1 MIAIVRR
8 RAASEP
14 TFTFPDTG
22 IRIYRPVTHSFL
34 YPDRVTSMASTL
46 GSGESSRGSRTSF
59 ADGREF
65 IVLMVVL
72 MACGAVAID
81 LLLPA
86 FPDMRREFGMD
97 PDSTQVSWL
106 ITAFFLGMA
115 VGPWLYGPASDRYG
129 RRKPLAAGLLLYIAA
144 GIAASFAPTWTWVVV
159 VRFIWGVGA
168 AAPRSL
174 STAMIRDR
182 YAGNEMARLMSMIT
196 AVFLLVPIFA
206 PSIGAGLIAIL
217 PWRAVFW
224 FPSVI
229 GVILLIWSRRLPE
242 TLDPANQRPFTWRAV
257 GAAGREVLSTRE
269 TVVYGIATTFLFG
282 VMTTYLS
289 GSEVIIED
297 VYGYGPWF
305 PLIFGVIAVVF
316 AINSLNNARLVKVH
330 GIETLVRRIVL
341 VGTGS
346 SVLLLLIAFGGDG
359 QPNFWIFCISVSLLI
374 PIAQGLA
381 PICNTAAMTPVPH
394 IAGTAS
400 ALLLTVTTAGG
411 SLLGGLGSGAFDGT
425 IRPFALYVVG
435 YFAIATTLILWMTG
449 RGRRGLS
456 SGSAGGKSS

>member
-1 MIAIVRR
+1 M
-8 RAASEP
+8 
-14 TFTFPDTG
+14 
-22 IRIYRPVTHSFL
+22 RIYRPDHSLFP
-34 YPDRVTSMASTL
+34 YSERVVSSSPRTTDIETT
-46 GSGESSRGSRTSF
+46 SGERASH
-59 ADGREF
+59 AEGREF
-65 IVLMVVL
+65 IVLMIAL
-72 MACGAVAID
+72 MACGAIAID

-97 PDSTQVSWL
+97 PDSTRVSWL

-115 VGPWLYGPASDRYG
+115 FGPWLYGPASDRFG
-129 RRKPLAAGLLLYIAA
+129 RRAPLAAGLCLYIAA
-144 GIAASFAPTWTWVVV
+144 GVAASFAPSWKWVIII
-159 VRFIWGVGA
+159 RFVWGVGA

-182 YAGNEMARLMSMIT
+182 YEGTQMARLMSMIT

-206 PSIGAGLIAIL
+206 PSIGAGLVAIL

-224 FPSVI
+224 FPSLI
-229 GVILLIWSRRLPE
+229 GAILLIWTRRLPE
-242 TLDPANQRPFTWRAV
+242 TLDPANRRPFTWRAV
-257 GAAGREVLSTRE
+257 GSAGREVLSTRQ

-297 VYGYGPWF
+297 VYDYGVWF

-316 AINSLNNARLVKVH
+316 ALNSLNNARLVRTH
-330 GIETLVRRIVL
+330 GIEALVRRIVF

-346 SVLLLLIAFGGDG
+346 SILMLIVAFSGDG
-359 QPNFWIFCISVSLLI
+359 RPNFWVFCIAVALLI

-381 PICNTAAMTPVPH
+381 PICNTAAMMPVPH

-411 SLLGGLGSGAFDGT
+411 SLLGGLGSSAFDGT
-425 IRPFALYVVG
+425 IQPFALYVVG
-435 YFAIATTLILWMTG
+435 YFAVATTLIIWMTG
-449 RGRRGLS
+449 RGRITN
-456 SGSAGGKSS
+456 

>member
-1 MIAIVRR
+1 MTDVEA
-8 RAASEP
+8 
-14 TFTFPDTG
+14 T
-22 IRIYRPVTHSFL
+22 
-34 YPDRVTSMASTL
+34 
-46 GSGESSRGSRTSF
+46 SGERASR
-59 ADGREF
+59 AEGREF
-65 IVLMVVL
+65 IVMMIAL
-72 MACGAVAID
+72 MACGAIAID

-115 VGPWLYGPASDRYG
+115 FGPWLYGPASDRYG
-129 RRKPLAAGLLLYIAA
+129 RRTPLAAGLCLYIAA
-144 GIAASFAPTWTWVVV
+144 GIAASFAPSWKWVIII
-159 VRFIWGVGA
+159 RFIWGVGA

-182 YAGNEMARLMSMIT
+182 YEGTQMARLMSMIT

-206 PSIGAGLIAIL
+206 PSIGAGLIAFL

-229 GVILLIWSRRLPE
+229 GVVLLIWSRRLPE
-242 TLDPANQRPFTWRAV
+242 TLDPANRRPFTWRAV
-257 GAAGREVLSTRE
+257 GSAGREVLSTRQ
-269 TVVYGIATTFLFG
+269 TVVYGVATTFLFG

-297 VYGYGPWF
+297 IYDYGAWF

-316 AINSLNNARLVKVH
+316 ALNSLNNARLVRTH
-330 GIETLVRRIVL
+330 GIEALVRRIVF
-341 VGTGS
+341 VGSAS
-346 SVLLLLIAFGGDG
+346 SILMLIVAFGGDG
-359 QPNFWIFCISVSLLI
+359 RPNFWIFCIAVSLLI

-381 PICNTAAMTPVPH
+381 PICNTAAMMPVPH

-411 SLLGGLGSGAFDGT
+411 SLLGGLGSSAFNGT
-425 IRPFALYVVG
+425 IQPFALYVVG
-435 YFAIATTLILWMTG
+435 YFAVATTLIIWMTG
-449 RGRRGLS
+449 RGRI
-456 SGSAGGKSS
+456 AN

>member
-1 MIAIVRR
+1 
-8 RAASEP
+8 
-14 TFTFPDTG
+14 
-22 IRIYRPVTHSFL
+22 
-34 YPDRVTSMASTL
+34 
-46 GSGESSRGSRTSF
+46 
-59 ADGREF
+59 
-65 IVLMVVL
+65 MVAL
-72 MACGAVAID
+72 MACGAMAID

-86 FPDMRREFGMD
+86 FPDMRQEFGMS

-115 VGPWLYGPASDRYG
+115 FGPWLYGPASDRFG
-129 RRKPLAAGLLLYIAA
+129 RRTPLAAGLCLYIAA
-144 GIAASFAPTWTWVVV
+144 GIAASFAPSWKWVIII
-159 VRFIWGVGA
+159 RFIWGVGA

-182 YAGNEMARLMSMIT
+182 YEGTQMARLMSMIT

-206 PSIGAGLIAIL
+206 PSIGAGLVAFL
-217 PWRAVFW
+217 PWRVVFW

-229 GVILLIWSRRLPE
+229 GVVLLIWSRRLPE
-242 TLDPANQRPFTWRAV
+242 TLAPSNRRPFTWRAV
-257 GAAGREVLSTRE
+257 GSAGREVLSTKE

-282 VMTTYLS
+282 VMTTYIS

-316 AINSLNNARLVKVH
+316 ALNSLNNARLVKVH

-341 VGTGS
+341 VGTAS
-346 SVLLLLIAFGGDG
+346 SILMLLIAFGGDG
-359 QPNFWIFCISVSLLI
+359 RPNFWVFCIAMALLI

-411 SLLGGLGSGAFDGT
+411 SLLGGLGSDAFDGT
-425 IRPFALYVVG
+425 IQPFALYVVG
-435 YFAIATTLILWMTG
+435 YFAVATTLVIWITG
-449 RGRRGLS
+449 RGRTGRLS
-456 SGSAGGKSS
+456 ATAGGESSRHE